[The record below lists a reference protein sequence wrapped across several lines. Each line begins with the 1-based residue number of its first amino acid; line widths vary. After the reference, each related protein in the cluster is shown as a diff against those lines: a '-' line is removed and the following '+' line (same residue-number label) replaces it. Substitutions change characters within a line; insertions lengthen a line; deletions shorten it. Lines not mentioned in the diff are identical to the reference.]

1 MPRIVWSVPSRDD
14 LRSIDA
20 WLTRETTP
28 AFAVR
33 TLSTIRIRARFLED
47 FPKGGRPH
55 RNGTRILRV
64 LDTPYLLRYRIRDEV
79 IEVLRVYHERQDWTV
94 DP

>member
-28 AFAVR
+28 EFAAR
-33 TLSTIRIRARFLED
+33 TLSAIRLRARFLEN

-55 RNGTRILRV
+55 RNDTRILRV
-64 LDTPYLLRYRIRDEV
+64 LGTPYLLRYRIRQEIV
-79 IEVLRVYHERQDWTV
+79 EVLRVYHERQDWTV